1 MMSLRIAA
9 AALLLSA
16 PLVSVGFAQ
25 SDTASSAADWSKAQ
39 TVEIDLDS
47 YSFTPKSL
55 HLKQGSAYRLHFVN
69 KASKGHNY
77 DAPQFFAALTV
88 APSDI
93 PKVAEGK
100 VELAKGE
107 SVDVKAVA
115 SKPGKYSVKCSHF
128 LHASFG
134 MTGEAVI
141 E

>member
-1 MMSLRIAA
+1 MTPLRIAA

-16 PLVSVGFAQ
+16 PLIVVGYAQ
-25 SDTASSAADWSKAQ
+25 SDVASGAADWSKAE
-39 TVEIDLDS
+39 TIEIDLDS

-55 HLKQGSAYRLHFVN
+55 HLKQGGAYTLHFVN
-69 KASKGHNY
+69 KASKSH
-77 DAPQFFAALTV
+77 DFTAPEFFSALTV
-88 APSDI
+88 APGDVA
-93 PKVAEGK
+93 KVAEGE
-100 VELAKGE
+100 VELGSGE

-115 SKPGKYSVKCSHF
+115 NKPGKYSVKCSKF